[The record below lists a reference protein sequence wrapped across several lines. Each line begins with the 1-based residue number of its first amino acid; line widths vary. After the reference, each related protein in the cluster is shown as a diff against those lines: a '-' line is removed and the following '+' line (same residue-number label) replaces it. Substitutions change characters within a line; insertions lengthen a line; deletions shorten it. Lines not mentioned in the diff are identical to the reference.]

1 MNRERINT
9 LENKSINKALIE
21 LAFPSIIGMLI
32 NAIYNMADTFF
43 IGRLNDPSALGAVTI
58 AFPIMMMVGSIGGM
72 FGIGGGSYLSRLLG
86 QKDYEKAN
94 VSNSTSFFTSLI
106 VSIIVSVLMFI
117 FVGPLLKMFGATD
130 TIMPYA
136 LSYTKIIIIA
146 NSITML
152 NMTMNN
158 LLRAEGAAKRSMY
171 GFLIGSGINIIL
183 DPIFIFVFDL
193 GVAGAAWATIIGKAV
208 SFIYLFSFYA
218 KKKSIAEISLRC
230 FRPNRKIYGEIFKI
244 GLPSFTRQM
253 LASISMGMINSA
265 AMVYGDSVIAGLGLT
280 QRVFSIAFFIVFGF
294 STGFQP
300 LAGYSWGANNISR
313 FKETLKAGIK
323 GASII
328 AILFFTVFLLG
339 KNYIVSAFTDV
350 VAVQDFSIRMMN
362 AMLIALPFMG
372 FQIIITTMFQSIGK
386 GKPSM
391 ILSMAR
397 QGYFLIPLLLI
408 LPDLFGLNGI
418 IYAQPIA
425 DILTLI
431 LTIFMFLRQRRE
443 FNGMNGPQDYDK
455 INEPAV

>member
-1 MNRERINT
+1 
-9 LENKSINKALIE
+9 
-21 LAFPSIIGMLI
+21 
-32 NAIYNMADTFF
+32 
-43 IGRLNDPSALGAVTI
+43 
-58 AFPIMMMVGSIGGM
+58 
-72 FGIGGGSYLSRLLG
+72 
-86 QKDYEKAN
+86 
-94 VSNSTSFFTSLI
+94 
-106 VSIIVSVLMFI
+106 
-117 FVGPLLKMFGATD
+117 
-130 TIMPYA
+130 
-136 LSYTKIIIIA
+136 
-146 NSITML
+146 
-152 NMTMNN
+152 
-158 LLRAEGAAKRSMY
+158 
-171 GFLIGSGINIIL
+171 
-183 DPIFIFVFDL
+183 
-193 GVAGAAWATIIGKAV
+193 
-208 SFIYLFSFYA
+208 
-218 KKKSIAEISLRC
+218 
-230 FRPNRKIYGEIFKI
+230 
-244 GLPSFTRQM
+244 
-253 LASISMGMINSA
+253 
-265 AMVYGDSVIAGLGLT
+265 VIAGLGLT

>member
-1 MNRERINT
+1 MNKERINT

-43 IGRLNDPSALGAVTI
+43 IGKLNDPSALGAVTI

-72 FGIGGGSYLSRLLG
+72 FGIGGGSFLSRLLG
-86 QKDYEKAN
+86 QKDYKNAN
-94 VSNSTSFFTSLI
+94 IANSTSFFTSLI
-106 VSIIVSVLMFI
+106 VSIIVSIGMFI
-117 FVGPLLKMFGATD
+117 FVEPLLKVFGATE

-136 LSYTKIIIIA
+136 LSYTKIIIVA

-171 GFLIGSGINIIL
+171 GFLIGSGLNIIL
-183 DPIFIFVFDL
+183 DPIFIFLLDL

-208 SFIYLFSFYA
+208 SFIYLFSFYY
-218 KKKSIAEISLRC
+218 KKKSIAEISIKC
-230 FRPNRKIYGEIFKI
+230 FKPNKYIYTEIFKI
-244 GLPSFTRQM
+244 GFPSFTRQM

-280 QRVFSIAFFIVFGF
+280 QRIFSISFFIVFGF

-300 LAGYSWGANNISR
+300 LAGYSWGANNMDR

-323 GASII
+323 GASFI
-328 AILFFTVFLLG
+328 ALFFFTVFFFG
-339 KNYIVSAFTDV
+339 KELIVSSFTDV
-350 VAVQDFSIRMMN
+350 AEVQDFSIRMMN
-362 AMLIALPFMG
+362 AMLVALPFMG
-372 FQIIITTMFQSIGK
+372 FQVIITTMFQSIGK

-391 ILSMAR
+391 VLSMAR

-408 LPDLFGLNGI
+408 LPDLIGLNGI
-418 IYAQPIA
+418 IYSQPIA

-431 LTIFMFLRQRRE
+431 LTIFMFVKQYKE
-443 FNGMNGPQDYDK
+443 FKYIQGPDTDNK
-455 INEPAV
+455 VKEPAV

>member
-1 MNRERINT
+1 MNKERIDI
-9 LENKSINKALIE
+9 LENKPINRALIE
-21 LAFPSIIGMLI
+21 LALPSIIGMLI
-32 NAIYNMADTFF
+32 NAIYNLADTFF
-43 IGRLNDPSALGAVTI
+43 IGKLNNPSALGAVTI

-86 QKDYEKAN
+86 QKDYKKAN
-94 VSNSTSFFTSLI
+94 ISTSTSFFTSLI
-106 VSIIVSVLMFI
+106 VSIIVSIGMFI
-117 FVGPLLKMFGATD
+117 FVNPLLRVFGATD
-130 TIMPYA
+130 TIIPYA
-136 LSYTKIIIIA
+136 LSYTKIIIVA

-171 GFLIGSGINIIL
+171 GFLIGSGINILL

-193 GVAGAAWATIIGKAV
+193 GISGAAWATIIGKAI

-218 KKKSIAEISLRC
+218 KNKSIAKVSLKY
-230 FRPNRKIYGEIFKI
+230 FKPTKEIYGEIFKI
-244 GLPSFTRQM
+244 GFPSFTRQM

-265 AMVYGDSVIAGLGLT
+265 AMIYGDSVIAGLGLT

-300 LAGYSWGANNISR
+300 LAGYSWGANNLKR

-323 GASII
+323 GSTFI
-328 AILFFTVFLLG
+328 ALFFFTAFLFG
-339 KNYIVSAFTDV
+339 KNIIISSFTDV
-350 VAVQDFSIRMMN
+350 VDVQDFSIRMIN

-408 LPDLFGLNGI
+408 LPDIFGLNGI

-431 LTIFMFLRQRRE
+431 LTIFMFLRQIRE
-443 FNGMNGPQDYDK
+443 FKGITEPKDSDK
-455 INEPAV
+455 IKKPAI